1 MRNSRTLK
9 RASEAF
15 TASLRLGLTS
25 FGGPIAHLGYFEHFY
40 VRKKHWLTAEEF
52 SQTVALCQ
60 LLPGPTS
67 SQVNFLI
74 GLRHAGWRGALASWA
89 GFTLPSALVM
99 FAVALFLPDTQN
111 PVTQVILHGLKLVAV
126 AVVAQAVYGMAR
138 RLCPDRLRAGLALAG
153 MAVLLL
159 TGGAYAQAAVITLGA
174 GAGWLWSRDAKMER
188 GNRSSFTA
196 KKTALVAL
204 ALFLALLAGLPL
216 LALVVPNAGI
226 QLAQIFYHAG
236 ALVFGGGHVVLPLL
250 RDALVPA
257 FMTDDTFLAGYGAA
271 QALPGPLF
279 TLSAYLGAM
288 AAPAGSAAPYAF
300 AALVFMFLPGMLVA
314 IAGSYCWQWLT
325 RHPAAQGALAGVN
338 AAVVGILA
346 AALYDP
352 VWKTAIL
359 GKADVAVAAAGLLLL
374 ERWKIAPVF
383 IVILCVSAA
392 LILHFAGFA

>member
-1 MRNSRTLK
+1 MRTSRTLK

-15 TASLRLGLTS
+15 AASLRLGLTS
-25 FGGPIAHLGYFEHFY
+25 FGGPIAHLGYFEQFY

-67 SQVNFLI
+67 SQVNFLV
-74 GLRHAGWRGALASWA
+74 GLRHAGWRGAIASWV

-111 PVTQVILHGLKLVAV
+111 PVPQAILHGLKLVAV
-126 AVVAQAVYGMAR
+126 AVVAQAVYGMAK
-138 RLCPDRLRAGLALAG
+138 RLCPDRLRAGLALGAMAG
-153 MAVLLL
+153 LLL
-159 TGGAYAQAAVITLGA
+159 TGGAYAQAAVIVLGGA
-174 GAGWLWSRDAKMER
+174 AGWLWCRDMKMES
-188 GNRSSFTA
+188 GRSFSTG
-196 KKTALVAL
+196 KRTALVAL
-204 ALFLALLAGLPL
+204 ASFIGLLAGLPL
-216 LALVVPNAGI
+216 LAWLVPGAGL
-226 QLAQIFYHAG
+226 QLAQIFYRAG

-250 RDALVPA
+250 RDALVPG
-257 FMTDDTFLAGYGAA
+257 FMTDDAFLAGYGAA
-271 QALPGPLF
+271 QAMPGPLF
-279 TLSAYLGAM
+279 TLSAYLSAI
-288 AAPAGSAAPYAF
+288 AAPAGLATVYAI

-314 IAGSYCWQWLT
+314 VAGSYCWQWLT
-325 RHPAAQGALAGVN
+325 RHPRAQAALAGVN

-359 GKADVAVAAAGLLLL
+359 GKADVAVAVAGFLLL

-383 IVILCVSAA
+383 IVVLCVAAA
-392 LILHFAGFA
+392 LALHVAGFA